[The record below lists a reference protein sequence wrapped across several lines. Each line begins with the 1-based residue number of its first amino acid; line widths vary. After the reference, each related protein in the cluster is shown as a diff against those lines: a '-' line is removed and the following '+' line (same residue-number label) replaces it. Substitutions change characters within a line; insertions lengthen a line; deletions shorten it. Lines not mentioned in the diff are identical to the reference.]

1 MQQCSGGRARAAS
14 AFSVDDPMKK
24 QIVTRKSLQKIANFF
39 DDITVFYVILG
50 LLLI

>member
-24 QIVTRKSLQKIANFF
+24 QIVTRKSLLKIANFF
-39 DDITVFYVILG
+39 DDSTVFYDFQA
-50 LLLI
+50 